1 MDGGTVF
8 LVIAGAFSGATAKI
22 AAFGPREW
30 IAELYLSEGPG
41 AMGFV
46 LWVLAVKYASP
57 TRVARTMIA
66 NPLAAALLAIVPLD
80 EPITLAFVSGLLVVF
95 AGIWIATSQPKTVQT
110 TSE

>member
-8 LVIAGAFSGATAKI
+8 LVIAGAFSGATAEI

-30 IAELYLSEGPG
+30 IAELYLGAGPG
-41 AMGFV
+41 AMAYV
-46 LWVLAVKYASP
+46 LWVLALKYASP
-57 TRVARTMIA
+57 TRVAGTMTA

-80 EPITLAFVSGLLVVF
+80 EPITLGFVSGLLVVF
-95 AGIWIATSQPKTVQT
+95 VGIWIATSQPKTVQT